1 MNIDPYLA
9 EFIGTFILLL
19 LGEGVVANVN
29 LKKTIA
35 QGQTPWILITSA
47 WGFSVFVAVFIT
59 AQFSGAHLNP
69 AVTIGLAVAE
79 KFSWTLVPGYLIAQL
94 LGAMFGSWICY
105 ITYIDHHRKTTDE
118 AVVRSTFCTGPAIR
132 NFKNNFFSE
141 LIGTFVLV
149 FGVLF
154 IAIPNIQ
161 IEGIEVSNFGL
172 GALEALPVGILVWVI
187 GLSLGGTTGYAINP
201 ARDFGPRLVYQL
213 IPRKNKD
220 ADWSYAWIPVFGPFA
235 GGAIAGIFYLILA
248 A

>member
-161 IEGIEVSNFGL
+161 IEGVEISNFGL

>member
-94 LGAMFGSWICY
+94 LGAMVGSWICY

-118 AVVRSTFCTGPAIR
+118 IAVRSTFCTGPAIR

-161 IEGIEVSNFGL
+161 IEGVEVSNFGL

>member
-1 MNIDPYLA
+1 MNIDPYIA

-19 LGEGVVANVN
+19 LGEGVVANVK

-35 QGQTPWILITSA
+35 EDQTPWALITSA

-59 AQFSGAHLNP
+59 SQFSGAHLNP

-79 KFSWTLVPGYLIAQL
+79 KFSWTLVPGYLISQL
-94 LGAMFGSWICY
+94 LGAMMGSWICY
-105 ITYIDHHRKTTDE
+105 ITYIDHYKVTSDE
-118 AVVRSTFCTGPAIR
+118 DSVRSTFCTGPAIR
-132 NFKNNFFSE
+132 NLKNNFFSE
-141 LIGTFVLV
+141 FIGTFVLV

-154 IAIPNIQ
+154 IAIPNIE
-161 IEGIEVSNFGL
+161 IDGLEVSSFGL

-201 ARDFGPRLVYQL
+201 ARDFGPRIVYQL

-220 ADWSYAWIPVFGPFA
+220 ADWSYAWIPILGPFTGGVVA
-235 GGAIAGIFYLILA
+235 GFIYLLLV
-248 A
+248 

>member
-1 MNIDPYLA
+1 MNIDPYIA

-19 LGEGVVANVN
+19 LGEGVVANVK

-35 QGQTPWILITSA
+35 ENQTPWVLITSA

-59 AQFSGAHLNP
+59 SQFSGAHLNP

-79 KFSWTLVPGYLIAQL
+79 KFSWTLVPGYLISQL
-94 LGAMFGSWICY
+94 LGAMMGSWICY
-105 ITYIDHHRKTTDE
+105 ITYIDHYKVTSDE
-118 AVVRSTFCTGPAIR
+118 DSVRSTFCTGPAIR
-132 NFKNNFFSE
+132 NLKNNFFSE
-141 LIGTFVLV
+141 FIGTFVLV

-154 IAIPNIQ
+154 IAIPNIE
-161 IEGIEVSNFGL
+161 IDGLEVSSFGL

-201 ARDFGPRLVYQL
+201 ARDFGPRIVYQL

-220 ADWSYAWIPVFGPFA
+220 ADWSYAWIPILGPFTGGVFA
-235 GGAIAGIFYLILA
+235 GFIYLLLV
-248 A
+248 

>member
-161 IEGIEVSNFGL
+161 IEGVEVSNFGL

-248 A
+248 